1 MGNSVLFHE
10 ATSSSRAQPSDVVA
24 RVLSLS
30 HTLSTEESSNLGL
43 PDFPVENLPPLV
55 RMMNS
60 AGGNVDIFDAV
71 TRLYPYQ

>member
-1 MGNSVLFHE
+1 M
-10 ATSSSRAQPSDVVA
+10 VA

>member
-1 MGNSVLFHE
+1 M
-10 ATSSSRAQPSDVVA
+10 VA

-55 RMMNS
+55 AMMNS
-60 AGGNVDIFDAV
+60 AGRGSVDIFDAV

>member
-1 MGNSVLFHE
+1 M
-10 ATSSSRAQPSDVVA
+10 VA

-55 RMMNS
+55 AMMNS
-60 AGGNVDIFDAV
+60 AGGRGSVDIFDAV